1 MKKTI
6 IKIALACI
14 GLSIISYIFAVLYIE
29 RDGFVLQAHG
39 HVAAALAIFFTYSL
53 GAGLM
58 ALLFFSNKHGHD
70 AMVHSVLDTEDSDDN
85 KTENNEDRD

>member
-39 HVAAALAIFFTYSL
+39 HAAAALAIFFTYSL

-58 ALLFFSNKHGHD
+58 ALMFYSNTHGHD
-70 AMVHSVLDTEDSDDN
+70 AMVHNVLDTDDN
-85 KTENNEDRD
+85 ADSKTDNNGD